1 MKIGDGRCL
10 SNKSMDRARSGG
22 LTIIRGHDSIVRIR
36 RSVRP
41 LRPPVP
47 GRRRHI
53 PVHPV
58 GEGLGRFSLN
68 GLEIEGVSGSFA
80 FNGVGVDPVLEVT
93 EIGGHVI

>member
-1 MKIGDGRCL
+1 MLVEQVDGQITL
-10 SNKSMDRARSGG
+10 GRAHHHP
-22 LTIIRGHDSIVRIR
+22 GHDSIVRIR

-93 EIGGHVI
+93 ETGGHVI